1 MASYG
6 YGGADDFILTIIL
19 VISAYDGVSK
29 WKFIVGSSS
38 FFIHDRGLK
47 VLWRLFSDSIFLKYC
62 LQSVSLKVDW
72 IFSLCGSN
80 AFSKYFHNFCRT
92 QLGFG
97 FWDFNNFRWFFSWFF
112 CLVFVFI
119 NLFIFYL
126 SVGLRKVFIYFI
138 LHVVY
143 FFVDIFDFAIVMPL
157 MMVSKII
164 ICTLPL
170 LYAIRQ
176 DHPSLC

>member
-1 MASYG
+1 MTVFLGQYFSKVL
-6 YGGADDFILTIIL
+6 LTI
-19 VISAYDGVSK
+19 
-29 WKFIVGSSS
+29 S
-38 FFIHDRGLK
+38 FVEGWFN
-47 VLWRLFSDSIFLKYC
+47 
-62 LQSVSLKVDW
+62 
-72 IFSLCGSN
+72 FSLCGSN
-80 AFSKYFHNFCRT
+80 TFSKYVHNFCRA